1 MAYGTRLESVTRK
14 GSWVQIPPPPQS
26 FAQASEL
33 HAINEGNVFL
43 VLVDDLVAD
52 R

>member
-1 MAYGTRLESVTRK
+1 
-14 GSWVQIPPPPQS
+14 
-26 FAQASEL
+26 L

-52 R
+52 RQGDYICYRLGK